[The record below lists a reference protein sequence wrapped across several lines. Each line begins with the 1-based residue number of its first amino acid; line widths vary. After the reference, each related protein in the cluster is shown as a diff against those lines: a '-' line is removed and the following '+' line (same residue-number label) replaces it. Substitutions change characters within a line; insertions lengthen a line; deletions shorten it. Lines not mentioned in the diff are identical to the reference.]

1 MPTPIEFGKSFL
13 VNFYT
18 KRDVKECLAMLSED
32 VIFITPEEM
41 YHLRD
46 QKEVFAFLTEQLPEG
61 GERFYVDVSDV
72 CGDPVSENVTAV
84 SYKLA
89 LVPLDPERTVYAR
102 ASMVIVGRT
111 ENMEIRSVNLS
122 RRYSP
127 VSEGGRDFADR
138 LPEGI
143 AMVAGLKQQ
152 GIRLVSHNSRI
163 RTALGYGEEEFAR
176 RLRKNIFFMLTGDDQ
191 VRLSDAFCDPKDDR
205 TVVLEIHPQR
215 KDKSV
220 FRCEVRGSLFHIED
234 GVPMSVLVFRDVTEL
249 AERLESA
256 EQQLEGLKLDSGRQI
271 RRLTEDNESL
281 ENRIVQERDQ
291 AVDAVRRESAEE
303 LEKVRKENRQA
314 MESLRAK
321 SEETIAKLKDENSA
335 RLKEEREK
343 AGKELEE
350 TRMLAGR
357 EVEEIRRAAAE
368 AHDTL
373 EAAFDCSPG
382 ETAVLI
388 SGDGRTG
395 VLAVHSKG
403 LGALLGLSGEEL
415 AAALE
420 KDIFT
425 GFDLSGVT
433 KDVLFRDAVMGRN
446 ARGREFTLHRPDG
459 STSTVRFILRKEA
472 VPEDASLPAIKGLDG
487 SGPAAG
493 TPARP
498 KPLYYVFLTYLDVT
512 EDAAARAV
520 AAEKAKERE
529 NELKEKLEKEKKERE
544 ESEKAAAER
553 EETLTAERN
562 ALREALEENSATE
575 EERRAAL
582 EAQVEEIRAE
592 KTEFL
597 QRVHSDMLKP
607 LEAILALNGRLEERQ
622 QIRDRRNGQAGG
634 ADGHGRTSG
643 SEERSLTEQ
652 IRESA
657 VYMAERIEDMMGIA
671 APERAKASLK
681 EMDFVFAD
689 FIGEVAREAA
699 KSCEQAGL
707 NFDVVLDP
715 GVPEVLRG
723 DPEAIRRVLKAIME
737 NAVRFT
743 PRGGSVRL
751 EVIGA
756 QAENGYAPLKIVVSD
771 TGIGIDDG
779 LLPRLFEPFVRGE
792 ETPGGLNPGLGL
804 GLAVASEFI
813 RALGGSIGVSST
825 PGKGSSFSL
834 RLSLFIPLDGKGRR
848 ISALTRQAPAQDDAQ
863 GTGSAGGK
871 IIRGVFGGTKDTA
884 AGEETDSAG
893 AFAGKRALLA
903 DADPIGVT
911 DMTALLKELGLT
923 VESAVNGLA
932 AVTLAERSAG
942 QYYDVIFIDFSLPG
956 MDGLETARR
965 LKALKPD
972 TPIILLTRSAFEE
985 DMAQATAA
993 ANGGIPR
1000 PVRKEALQAALSRVL

>member
-13 VNFYT
+13 VNYYT

-41 YHLRD
+41 YHLRE
-46 QKEVFAFLTEQLPEG
+46 QKEVFAFLGGQLPEG

-111 ENMEIRSVNLS
+111 GAMEIRSVNLS

-163 RTALGYGEEEFAR
+163 RVALGYGEEEFAR
-176 RLRKNIFFMLTGDDQ
+176 KLRKNIFFMLTGDDQ

-205 TVVLEIHPQR
+205 MVTLEIHPRR
-215 KDKSV
+215 KDKSI
-220 FRCEVRGSLFHIED
+220 FRCEVRGSLFHVED
-234 GVPMSVLVFRDVTEL
+234 GVPMSVLVFRDVTEI
-249 AERLESA
+249 ADRLQSA
-256 EQQLEGLKLDSGRQI
+256 EEQLEGLKLDSGRQI

-281 ENRIVQERDQ
+281 ENRIILE
-291 AVDAVRRESAEE
+291 RESAVSAVKKESEEE
-303 LEKVRKENRQA
+303 LERIRTESEQA
-314 MESLRAK
+314 MEKLRSE

-335 RLKEEREK
+335 RLDETRLLAEKEMQETRMLAEREV
-343 AGKELEE
+343 EE
-350 TRMLAGR
+350 TRMLAEQ
-357 EVEEIRRAAAE
+357 EVEDIRRAAAE
-368 AHDTL
+368 AHDIL

-382 ETAVLI
+382 ETAVLL
-388 SGDGRTG
+388 SSDGKTG
-395 VLAVHSKG
+395 RMMVHSRD
-403 LGALLGLSGEEL
+403 LGSLLGLSEEEL
-415 AAALE
+415 GAALE
-420 KDIFT
+420 RDLFT
-425 GFDLSGVT
+425 GFDISGVT
-433 KDVLFRDAVMGRN
+433 RDILFRDAVMGS
-446 ARGREFTLHRPDG
+446 AAKGREFTLHRPDG
-459 STSTVRFILRKEA
+459 STSTVRFVLRREA
-472 VPEDASLPAIKGLDG
+472 VPEDAVLPAGFPGKAPEPEDG
-487 SGPAAG
+487 RDAG
-493 TPARP
+493 AGDAS
-498 KPLYYVFLTYLDVT
+498 KEGGKKDPLFYVFLTYLDVT
-512 EDAAARAV
+512 EDAAARA
-520 AAEKAKERE
+520 AAAKKAKEKE
-529 NELKEKLEKEKKERE
+529 DELKEKLSREKKERAE
-544 ESEKAAAER
+544 GEKAAAER
-553 EETLTAERN
+553 EENLAAERN
-562 ALREALEENSATE
+562 ALRDALEENSATE

-582 EAQVEEIRAE
+582 EAQIDDIRAE

-597 QRVHSDMLKP
+597 NRVHSDMLKP
-607 LEAILALNGRLEERQ
+607 LEAIIALNDRLEEKR
-622 QIRDRRNGQAGG
+622 G
-634 ADGHGRTSG
+634 AG

-689 FIGEVAREAA
+689 FIGEVAEEAG
-699 KSCEQAGL
+699 KSCGRAGL
-707 NFDVVLDP
+707 SFDVFLDP

-723 DPEAIRRVLKAIME
+723 DPEAIRRVLKAIVE

-751 EVIGA
+751 EVSSA

-792 ETPGGLNPGLGL
+792 ETPEGVNPGLGL

-813 RALGGSIGVSST
+813 RAMGGSIGVSST

-834 RLSLFIPLDGKGRR
+834 RLSLFIPLDEKGRR
-848 ISALTRQAPAQDDAQ
+848 ISALTSKSPES
-863 GTGSAGGK
+863 GSGK
-871 IIRGVFGGTKDTA
+871 IIRGVFGQAGRPEAGTEKKQ
-884 AGEETDSAG
+884 GK
-893 AFAGKRALLA
+893 AFEGKRALLA
-903 DADPIGVT
+903 DADPIGTT
-911 DMTALLKELGLT
+911 DMTALLTEM
-923 VESAVNGLA
+923 GLA
-932 AVTLAERSAG
+932 VETAGTGLGAVTLTERSSAG
-942 QYYDVIFIDFSLPG
+942 YYDVIFLDFSLPG

-965 LKALKPD
+965 VRAVRPD
-972 TPIILLTRSAFEE
+972 TPVILLTRSAFEE
-985 DMAQATAA
+985 DMAQASAA
-993 ANGGIPR
+993 ANGGIPK
-1000 PVRKEALQAALSRVL
+1000 PVKKETLLTALTRVL